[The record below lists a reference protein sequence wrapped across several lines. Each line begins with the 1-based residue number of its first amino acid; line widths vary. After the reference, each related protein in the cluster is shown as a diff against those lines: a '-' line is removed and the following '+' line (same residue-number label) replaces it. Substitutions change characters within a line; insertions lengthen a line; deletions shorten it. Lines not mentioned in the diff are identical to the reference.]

1 METLDPFS
9 DYYQREL
16 DYLRNAG
23 RKFAR
28 QYPKVAKRLD
38 FSEVESSDPHVE
50 RLLES
55 FAFLTARLQRT
66 IDDDF
71 PRITSALIG
80 MLYPPLQEPVPSF
93 AISQFKTSPKVGKLT
108 SIYSIPRGTMLNVR
122 DSQDTPC
129 YFQTCYPIDLAPVNV
144 TAVEVVSTDQDGL
157 RERTESIQAF
167 RIRVESYSGTFGSIG
182 LNKLRFHIAGNRLL
196 QNSIYESIF
205 TVPDAPII
213 RTDHGWSSLLDDS
226 LQDVGFNV
234 DENLQPLSAHRYA
247 GHRLIQEYFCF
258 PEKFLFFDL
267 KDLGR
272 YKDVSSFDIYLP
284 ISKDIP
290 MKTTDVSVRNF
301 LLGCTPIV
309 NLFSKIS
316 EPLRLDQRSNE
327 YRLIADHRREKTT
340 EIHSIQAV
348 HAAVEDIEN
357 PQVIYPYFSFEK
369 HGGEEEARAFWNMR
383 RVPTINTSQ
392 DGTDAMISF
401 VDLDFNPQLP
411 ASQVIY
417 AHLLCT
423 NRSLAHLVPAGAILQ
438 TDVSMPV
445 SEIVCLDRPTP
456 QVYPPQEAKSQ
467 WQLIANLSL
476 NQLSLSNDDLS
487 LSALKSILHTYSDA
501 LTMNTH
507 PEIDAIQTISTET
520 VSRRIL
526 NDSWRGFV
534 RGTKISL
541 TFSDLQKRQTTAF
554 LFSAVLSR
562 FFSLYT
568 AINSYTEL
576 EIRKAHQDGYWK
588 KWKPQSGSQELL

>member
-23 RKFAR
+23 RKFAH

-38 FSEVESSDPHVE
+38 FSETESSDPHVE

-93 AISQFKTSPKVGKLT
+93 AVSQFKTSPEIGKLT
-108 SIYSIPRGTMLNVR
+108 SVYTIPRGTMLNVR
-122 DSQDTPC
+122 DAQETPC
-129 YFQTCYPIDLAPVNV
+129 YFQTCYPVDLTPIKV
-144 TAVEVVSTDQDGL
+144 TAVEVVNTDQDGL
-157 RERTESIQAF
+157 RDKTGVIQAF
-167 RIRVESYSGTFGSIG
+167 RIRVESYSGTFGAIG

-196 QNSIYESIF
+196 QHSIYESIF
-205 TVPDAPII
+205 AVSEAPII
-213 RTDHGWSSLLDDS
+213 HTDKGWSTLFEDS
-226 LQDVGFNV
+226 LQEVGFGE

-267 KDLGR
+267 LNLDR
-272 YKDVSSFDIYLP
+272 FKDVSSMDIYLP

-301 LLGCTPIV
+301 LLGCAPIV
-309 NLFSKIS
+309 NLFPKIS

-348 HAAVEDIEN
+348 RAAVEDVEN
-357 PQVIYPYFSFEK
+357 PQIIYPYFSFDK
-369 HGGEEEARAFWNMR
+369 HGGEGDAKAFWHMR
-383 RVPTINTSQ
+383 RTPTINASQ

-401 VDLDFNPQLP
+401 VNLDFNPELP
-411 ASQVIY
+411 ASEVVY
-417 AHLLCT
+417 AHVLCT
-423 NRSLAHLVPAGAILQ
+423 NRNFAHLVPAGALLQ
-438 TDVSMPV
+438 SDVSMPV

-456 QVYPPQEAKSQ
+456 QVYPPLEAKSQ

-487 LSALKSILHTYSDA
+487 LAALKSILHTYADA

-507 PEIDAIQTISTET
+507 PEIDAIQAISAET

-526 NDSWRGFV
+526 SDTWRGFI
-534 RGTKISL
+534 RGTKITL
-541 TFSDLQKRQTTAF
+541 TFGDLQKKQTTAF
-554 LFSAVLSR
+554 MFSAVLSR

-568 AINSYTEL
+568 AVNSYTEL
-576 EIRKAHQDGYWK
+576 EIRKAYQDGYWK